1 MYYTN
6 VVLNETFLKYKP
18 LWWQEKKSRC
28 QFHSYYTWTKK
39 ADIKWK
45 TQMKIH

>member
-28 QFHSYYTWTKK
+28 
-39 ADIKWK
+39 
-45 TQMKIH
+45 